1 MEQQVLNR
9 AVVHVLAM
17 QQYQIRALQQTVC
30 RLAKLPVDQV
40 QRTMR
45 ETWTLEG
52 RQVADALWRRIERE
66 LASTAPEELNLADL
80 LEAGAR

>member
-1 MEQQVLNR
+1 MEQQTFNR
-9 AVVHVLAM
+9 AIVHVLAM

-66 LASTAPEELNLADL
+66 LVSAAPEELNLADL